1 MCCNL
6 VDFVIVKIQ
15 IFTIQII
22 NMFKKQLNKPFPLIK
37 KTKHKIFVS
46 FFISTSIF
54 VILLVFQPFRLNEIQ
69 YYKPIFIAGFFVITL
84 FTTLVCLFVL
94 PKIFPKLFDEDKWT
108 IKKDVIFILFQIL
121 IIAILNWLY
130 NSTVGKDITE
140 QYNIFS
146 SILITI
152 SVGFFP
158 TILHVLTKEKYLTKK
173 HTQIA
178 QNITN
183 RIQTENKKTE
193 EQKIKISS
201 ENNNE
206 QINIKSDELICIK
219 SEGNYANV
227 YFYLD
232 SKLNKQLLR
241 NSLTKLDKQL
251 IIFENIKRCHR
262 SYIVNFDNVE
272 KVTGNA
278 RNYNLHITNLDFT
291 VPVSRSFPKNI
302 IEMYK

>member
-1 MCCNL
+1 M
-6 VDFVIVKIQ
+6 
-15 IFTIQII
+15 II
-22 NMFKKQLNKPFPLIK
+22 LNKPFPLIK

-46 FFISTSIF
+46 FFISISIF
-54 VILLVFQPFRLNEIQ
+54 VILLIFQPFGLDDIQ
-69 YYKPIFIAGFFVITL
+69 YYKPIFIGGFFVITL
-84 FTTLVCLFVL
+84 FTVIICLFIF
-94 PKIFPKLFDEDKWT
+94 PKIFPKLFNEDKWT
-108 IKKDVIFILFQIL
+108 IKKDIIFILFQIL

-146 SILITI
+146 FILITI

-158 TILHVLTKEKYLTKK
+158 TILHVLIKEKILSKK
-173 HTQIA
+173 HNKIA
-178 QNITN
+178 QSITN
-183 RIQTENKKTE
+183 KIQIKNKIIK

-206 QINIKSDELICIK
+206 QINLKSDELICIK
-219 SEGNYANV
+219 SEGNYANI
-227 YFYLD
+227 YFYVNN
-232 SKLNKQLLR
+232 KLTKQLLR

-291 VPVSRSFPKNI
+291 IPVSRNFPKNI
-302 IEMYK
+302 IEIYK